1 MRRLM
6 LSLAVYGAA
15 IAALAHMIAVGALL
29 ALLVPFLLC
38 GAALAVT
45 VYASGMAESK
55 KESASRLKH
64 YSAEKAALSAAI
76 ANEDMSLADLRAK
89 EVMTADLYEITKK
102 MSKDLTFDGI
112 FAELG
117 ALLKDG
123 FSFDNAELLI
133 LKETD
138 GYIHVDKVYRFGA
151 GMPAPEGAPEKDYGS
166 MLTLFAKDK
175 RGVFV
180 ENPRAPSFGALPLL
194 SENKFVGIIA
204 VEGMPRADFERLTIV
219 ATQFALEMKKVFLY
233 ETVETLAITD
243 SLTGLYTRR
252 YFTERISEEL
262 DRSRKRGFRF
272 AFVMMDID
280 DFKACNDKYGHLV
293 GDVVLKEISRMIRE
307 SVREIDLVAR
317 YGGEEFSLI
326 LPETDRKGAILAAER
341 IRKRIA
347 QHVFSAYDEKLN
359 VTVSAGLAVYPEDAS
374 DIERLIGK
382 ADAALYRAKNS
393 GKNIICD
400 SKG

>member
-1 MRRLM
+1 
-6 LSLAVYGAA
+6 
-15 IAALAHMIAVGALL
+15 
-29 ALLVPFLLC
+29 
-38 GAALAVT
+38 
-45 VYASGMAESK
+45 
-55 KESASRLKH
+55 
-64 YSAEKAALSAAI
+64 
-76 ANEDMSLADLRAK
+76 
-89 EVMTADLYEITKK
+89 
-102 MSKDLTFDGI
+102 
-112 FAELG
+112 
-117 ALLKDG
+117 
-123 FSFDNAELLI
+123 
-133 LKETD
+133 
-138 GYIHVDKVYRFGA
+138 
-151 GMPAPEGAPEKDYGS
+151 
-166 MLTLFAKDK
+166 
-175 RGVFV
+175 
-180 ENPRAPSFGALPLL
+180 
-194 SENKFVGIIA
+194 
-204 VEGMPRADFERLTIV
+204 
-219 ATQFALEMKKVFLY
+219 
-233 ETVETLAITD
+233 
-243 SLTGLYTRR
+243 
-252 YFTERISEEL
+252 
-262 DRSRKRGFRF
+262 
-272 AFVMMDID
+272 MMDID